1 MDDRE
6 RDDWIRGSV
15 EDGGQEDGG
24 EEAGGSGEGS
34 RASQPDTRRQHWSDE
49 EKAWIVQESFE
60 RGTTVE
66 EVAER
71 HGVPPRRLSFWRK
84 QFRRGELVVPP
95 APQSEGP
102 FANVEVEGAS
112 APAHVGSVSIEA
124 RGVTVRLD
132 GDVSTAR
139 ITSIAS
145 ALRAIR

>member
-1 MDDRE
+1 MDAFDVPGKTIPRQA
-6 RDDWIRGSV
+6 RDEAG
-15 EDGGQEDGG
+15 DGGTG
-24 EEAGGSGEGS
+24 EVSGDSQAG
-34 RASQPDTRRQHWSDE
+34 ARRQHWSDE
-49 EKAWIVQESFE
+49 EKAWIVHESFE

-71 HGVPPRRLSFWRK
+71 HGVPARRLSFWRK

-102 FANVEVEGAS
+102 FATVEVES
-112 APAHVGSVSIEA
+112 APAPGHVGSVSIEA